1 MEHVPR
7 PSYSLSDYHT
17 NVSVSH
23 GPLVHSHSQE
33 PYMTPAE
40 YNNGYVSTPGPGLP
54 YSNPNSYGGSSGQAY
69 TTNQPRRKQV
79 RATQACDNCRQRK
92 QKCDEAR
99 PCAFCKENGM
109 SCSYRDIP
117 PPKNDRAH
125 MQVMGRLN
133 EILEVATRSYDLI
146 ASPRSRQKGGSQTPS
161 VNPANITNDSGVRL
175 SKPTDPPADVVPERQ
190 SSSGQNDLPKHEMGA
205 TSEPIK
211 KPEEEPEDAME
222 SIPAEHDTAAHKL
235 ILLWPTTAEFTKSV
249 APSPNYPLEAE
260 ENRGLLRLYG
270 RGEGTGEQDEDAQG
284 DSSSPASIGSPTE
297 DSSSVPS
304 PSEAVWGYTYKHDI
318 PPSIVVRRPELYSA
332 GGLNQDQSLKLDAP
346 TVRYLVDSYYRNMHI
361 LHPFIDKKTTHRHI
375 ELFIKRHHPNATA
388 SRSPLALAGVQ
399 PGAEPH
405 RSRQRL
411 KRKYSNET
419 MASFGPPGGPE
430 ATKPPPRPIE
440 RSINNAIILLML
452 AIGKVC
458 SHKES
463 SPGVVTSLASTAN
476 YVSSPSTNLG
486 SPSIAIKASP
496 TSSHSPN
503 VPNMVSPSHDGG
515 RFNTMTCDS
524 SVDGLQAL
532 DKRDSAL
539 RNVDV
544 IPGLAYYTNA
554 TEILGTQFGGN
565 DLCHAQAF
573 LLAGLYAGQLARVM
587 ESWTWI
593 NAACRACRIL
603 VRREGLAH
611 EPVPLPLS
619 KRKDLTKLAFWTC
632 LQLESDILA
641 ELDLPSSGI
650 SRYED
655 NVSLPLGIIEDMPQN
670 EQAPDN
676 SQDAEMVMLYYS
688 AQIQLRKILNQLERQ
703 LKEWRDSLPSFLKWK
718 DEDPPAREINAARM
732 RAKYYGA
739 RYIINRTFLDYALHV
754 MDPQRKNKPLLDA

>member
-1 MEHVPR
+1 
-7 PSYSLSDYHT
+7 
-17 NVSVSH
+17 
-23 GPLVHSHSQE
+23 
-33 PYMTPAE
+33 
-40 YNNGYVSTPGPGLP
+40 
-54 YSNPNSYGGSSGQAY
+54 
-69 TTNQPRRKQV
+69 
-79 RATQACDNCRQRK
+79 
-92 QKCDEAR
+92 
-99 PCAFCKENGM
+99 
-109 SCSYRDIP
+109 
-117 PPKNDRAH
+117 
-125 MQVMGRLN
+125 
-133 EILEVATRSYDLI
+133 
-146 ASPRSRQKGGSQTPS
+146 
-161 VNPANITNDSGVRL
+161 
-175 SKPTDPPADVVPERQ
+175 
-190 SSSGQNDLPKHEMGA
+190 
-205 TSEPIK
+205 
-211 KPEEEPEDAME
+211 
-222 SIPAEHDTAAHKL
+222 
-235 ILLWPTTAEFTKSV
+235 
-249 APSPNYPLEAE
+249 
-260 ENRGLLRLYG
+260 
-270 RGEGTGEQDEDAQG
+270 
-284 DSSSPASIGSPTE
+284 
-297 DSSSVPS
+297 
-304 PSEAVWGYTYKHDI
+304 
-318 PPSIVVRRPELYSA
+318 
-332 GGLNQDQSLKLDAP
+332 
-346 TVRYLVDSYYRNMHI
+346 
-361 LHPFIDKKTTHRHI
+361 
-375 ELFIKRHHPNATA
+375 
-388 SRSPLALAGVQ
+388 
-399 PGAEPH
+399 
-405 RSRQRL
+405 
-411 KRKYSNET
+411 
-419 MASFGPPGGPE
+419 
-430 ATKPPPRPIE
+430 
-440 RSINNAIILLML
+440 
-452 AIGKVC
+452 
-458 SHKES
+458 
-463 SPGVVTSLASTAN
+463 
-476 YVSSPSTNLG
+476 
-486 SPSIAIKASP
+486 
-496 TSSHSPN
+496 
-503 VPNMVSPSHDGG
+503 
-515 RFNTMTCDS
+515 MTCDS

-688 AQIQLRKILNQLERQ
+688 AQIQLRKILNRTHTALYNSKQLERQ